1 MPGEESADRLRCQAG
16 ISEEEEGHREQTGPE
31 SHGVAVD
38 RERDLTS
45 VAYAAF
51 CPNPY
56 TSQQVKDGS
65 EIMSKWEVLK
75 HGVCETVQDGWQKYP
90 WVTGGEQLSPI
101 TKAAH

>member
-1 MPGEESADRLRCQAG
+1 MRLPGEESADRLRYQAG
-16 ISEEEEGHREQTGPE
+16 ISEVGEGHREQTGPE
-31 SHGVAVD
+31 SHGVAVG

-65 EIMSKWEVLK
+65 EITSKWEVLK
-75 HGVCETVQDGWQKYP
+75 RGERGTVQDGKSTHGPQ
-90 WVTGGEQLSPI
+90 VVSSSVQ
-101 TKAAH
+101 